1 MMIKYRVHEV
11 AKDLEIPNKDVIDV
25 LKDYTGRHQKP
36 YDGTHRGQNWTW
48 CLKALPKK

>member
-25 LKDYTGRHQKP
+25 LKDYTGETKKA
-36 YDGTHRGQNWTW
+36 YDGTHRGRTG
-48 CLKALPKK
+48 PGV